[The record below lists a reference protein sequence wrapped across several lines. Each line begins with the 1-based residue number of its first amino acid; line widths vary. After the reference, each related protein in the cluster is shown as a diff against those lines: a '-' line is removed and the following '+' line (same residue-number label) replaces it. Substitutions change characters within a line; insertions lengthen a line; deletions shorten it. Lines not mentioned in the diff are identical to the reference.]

1 MRREEIPCIPEYA
14 LPSYVRT
21 PEERERFE
29 LSRLIAE
36 LISAGNEP
44 DGRPNSLFVLY
55 MRKTIYF
62 GDIPTGTPE
71 DWPGKDRLFA
81 VAQCLNV

>member
-1 MRREEIPCIPEYA
+1 VTQVPRIPAYA

-36 LISAGNEP
+36 LISADNEP
-44 DGRPNSLFVLY
+44 DGRPNSLFVL
-55 MRKTIYF
+55 
-62 GDIPTGTPE
+62 
-71 DWPGKDRLFA
+71 
-81 VAQCLNV
+81 